1 MNNMYEK
8 KGKSKFLTFI
18 LNGLLAIV
26 TAVVVFIAF
35 NLL

>member
-8 KGKSKFLTFI
+8 KGKSKFLMFI
-18 LNGLLAIV
+18 LNGLLGII
-26 TAVVVFIAF
+26 TAVAVFIAI